1 MRPDVVRRI
10 RSFAPHWRLLIGA
23 AFAQVLVACALRVG
37 SLPRLRSAGRR
48 MRRVIA
54 AALPGNDDR
63 VVWAIEA
70 TGRRLAPVSTCL
82 VRALVGE
89 MRLGASERSLQLV
102 IGVIRTAHGALRSHA
117 WLCDRERVLIGG
129 PVDQQYSAIVQ
140 WESAA

>member
-1 MRPDVVRRI
+1 MRPDVARWI

-23 AFAQVLVACALRVG
+23 AVAQALVACALRVV
-37 SLPRLRSAGRR
+37 SLPRLRNAGRR
-48 MRRVIA
+48 MHPVIA
-54 AALPGNDDR
+54 AVLPGKDDR

-89 MRLGASERSLQLV
+89 MRLASSERSLQLV
-102 IGVIRTAHGALRSHA
+102 IGVIRTEHGALRSHA

-129 PVDQQYSAIVQ
+129 PVDHKYSPIVQ